1 MMLTHLSL
9 QKAPALHKQ
18 MPHAP
23 TNEDRYRELRI
34 ALAMR
39 DLPRHNTVAW
49 NFPRT
54 PYGSQSGA
62 NPGPSN
68 PAGCQ
73 PDPDDSR
80 DWDGRPLTY
89 AELSRGW

>member
-62 NPGPSN
+62 NPGPYN
-68 PAGCQ
+68 PAGCHSFGVS
-73 PDPDDSR
+73 D
-80 DWDGRPLTY
+80 
-89 AELSRGW
+89 E